1 MKVQEERLFK
11 IPIDEIRAMLQNQYG
26 VDLNGVDP
34 YLEEEHIVFA
44 VRQNSESSVG
54 ESKPTR
60 QLSAERK
67 RGRARRRRRKRNRI
81 KTRGWN
87 VIAKITNSNGL
98 VANIY
103 EPLVKAIEGRE
114 VTKSEQR
121 KIVRQ
126 LLIANGNDPSEESVD
141 YFTSN
146 TLEYLAQK
154 KMGAPLVH
162 ATCSRTEPAADS
174 YKGTGCEANCQAA
187 RRDN

>member
-162 ATCSRTEPAADS
+162 A
-174 YKGTGCEANCQAA
+174 G
-187 RRDN
+187 